1 MRDGMTTTEPAPAV
15 DDVTGWFADVRV
27 RMAPALNDAVAQ
39 LGPAMRRICGYQL
52 GWLDE
57 RGQPATGP
65 AGKAVRP
72 ALLLASAEAVGGP
85 VGTAVPAAT
94 AVELLHNCT
103 LLQDDVMDEDVTRR
117 HRPTA
122 WTLFGKSEA
131 VLAGDSLLA
140 LAFAVLAS
148 AGRPEAGAAAR
159 ELARTTQELIE
170 GQAMDIG
177 FERTAAVSL
186 HEVLR
191 MSGAKTASLLGC
203 ACGMGGRWFG
213 ADEPVC
219 AALTRFGRQ
228 VGMAYQL
235 RDDVLGIW
243 GDPHRTGK
251 AVLADLG
258 RRKKSLPVVAALT
271 AENPAARALRRLYD
285 RPDRLTAAE
294 AAEAADLVERAGG
307 REWAERTAREA
318 MAAAEEELS
327 LLARSGVSTGRLAAL
342 GRFLVGRDR

>member
-1 MRDGMTTTEPAPAV
+1 MTRTESLPAV
-15 DDVTGWFADVRV
+15 DDVTGWFTDVRAL
-27 RMAPALNDAVAQ
+27 MAPALADAVEQ

-57 RGQPATGP
+57 RGQPASGPTG
-65 AGKAVRP
+65 KVVRP
-72 ALLLASAEAVGGP
+72 ALLLASAEAVGGR
-85 VGTAVPAAT
+85 VEAAVPAAT

-103 LLQDDVMDEDVTRR
+103 LLQDDVMDEDLTRR

-131 VLAGDSLLA
+131 VLAGDSLMA
-140 LAFAVLAS
+140 LAFAVLAAS
-148 AGRPEAGAAAR
+148 GCAQAGATAR
-159 ELARTTQELIE
+159 ELARTTHELIE

-177 FERTAAVSL
+177 FERIPAVTL
-186 HEVLR
+186 GEVLR

-203 ACGMGGRWFG
+203 ACGLGGRWCG
-213 ADEPVC
+213 ADDRTC

-228 VGMAYQL
+228 LGMAYQL
-235 RDDVLGIW
+235 RDDLLGIW
-243 GDPHRTGK
+243 GDPQRTGK

-271 AENPAARALRRLYD
+271 AENQAARALRRIYD
-285 RPDRLTAAE
+285 RPDRLTEAE

-307 REWAERTAREA
+307 RAWAERAASEA
-318 MAAAEEELS
+318 MAAAEEELA
-327 LLARSGVSTGRLAAL
+327 LLERSGVATARLAAL

>member
-1 MRDGMTTTEPAPAV
+1 MTKTEPLPAV
-15 DDVTGWFADVRV
+15 DDVTGWLADVRALV
-27 RMAPALNDAVAQ
+27 APALTDAVAQ
-39 LGPAMRRICGYQL
+39 LGPAMRRICGYQM

-57 RGQPATGP
+57 RGRPASGS

-72 ALLLASAEAVGGP
+72 ALLLASAEALGGP
-85 VGTAVPAAT
+85 VEVAVPAAT

-131 VLAGDSLLA
+131 VLAGDALLA
-140 LAFAVLAS
+140 QAFAVLAAS
-148 AGRPEAGAAAR
+148 GHPQAAPAAR
-159 ELARTTQELIE
+159 ELARTTHELIE

-177 FERTAAVSL
+177 FERTPTVTL
-186 HEVLR
+186 DEVLR

-213 ADEPVC
+213 ADERVC

-228 VGMAYQL
+228 LGMAYQL
-235 RDDVLGIW
+235 RDDLLGIW
-243 GDPHRTGK
+243 GDPQATGK

-271 AENPAARALRRLYD
+271 AKNPAARALRRLYD
-285 RPDRLTAAE
+285 RSDQLTAAE
-294 AAEAADLVERAGG
+294 AADAAELVEQAGG
-307 REWAERTAREA
+307 RTWAEQAAGEA
-318 MAAAEEELS
+318 MAAAERELT
-327 LLARSGVSTGRLAAL
+327 LLARSGMTTARLAAL

>member
-1 MRDGMTTTEPAPAV
+1 MTRTDQLPAV
-15 DDVTGWFADVRV
+15 DDVTGWFADVRAL
-27 RMAPALNDAVAQ
+27 MTPALTEAVSQ
-39 LGPAMRRICGYQL
+39 LGPIMRRICSYQL
-52 GWLDE
+52 GWIDE
-57 RGQPATGP
+57 RGRPTAGL

-72 ALLLASAEAVGGP
+72 ALLLASAEAVGGSIEA
-85 VGTAVPAAT
+85 AVPAAV

-131 VLAGDSLLA
+131 VLAGDSLMA
-140 LAFAVLAS
+140 LAFAVLATS
-148 AGRPEAGAAAR
+148 GREHAGAAAR
-159 ELARTTQELIE
+159 ELARTTHELIE

-177 FERTAAVSL
+177 FERMSAVSL
-186 HEVLR
+186 DDVVR

-203 ACGMGGRWFG
+203 ACGIGGRWFG
-213 ADEPVC
+213 ADEQTC

-228 VGMAYQL
+228 LGMAYQL
-235 RDDVLGIW
+235 RDDLLGIW
-243 GDPHRTGK
+243 GDPKRTGK

-271 AENPAARALRRLYD
+271 AENRCAQALRSLYD
-285 RPDRLTAAE
+285 RPDQLTEAE
-294 AAEAADLVERAGG
+294 AAEAAELVERAGG
-307 REWAERTAREA
+307 RAWAERAASEA
-318 MAAAEEELS
+318 MAAAEHELEQ
-327 LLARSGVSTGRLAAL
+327 LARSGVATARLAAL

>member
-1 MRDGMTTTEPAPAV
+1 MTRIDSLSAV
-15 DDVTGWFADVRV
+15 EDVTGWFADVRTWTS
-27 RMAPALNDAVAQ
+27 PALTEAVGQ

-57 RGQPATGP
+57 RGEPAVTS

-72 ALLLASAEAVGGP
+72 ALLLASVEAVGGP
-85 VGTAVPAAT
+85 VGAAVPAAT

-140 LAFAVLAS
+140 LAFAVLAGS
-148 AGRPEAGAAAR
+148 GGAQAGPAAR

-170 GQAMDIG
+170 GQAMDLG
-177 FERTAAVSL
+177 FERTPTVTL
-186 HEVLR
+186 DQVLR
-191 MSGAKTASLLGC
+191 MSAAKTASLLGC
-203 ACGMGGRWFG
+203 ACGMGGRWAG
-213 ADEPVC
+213 ADDRIC
-219 AALTRFGRQ
+219 GALTRFGRQ
-228 VGMAYQL
+228 LGMAYQL
-235 RDDVLGIW
+235 RDDLLGLW
-243 GDPHRTGK
+243 GDPGRTGK

-285 RPDRLTAAE
+285 RPTPLSAEESAE
-294 AAEAADLVERAGG
+294 AAELVERAGG
-307 REWAERTAREA
+307 RDWAERAANEA
-318 MAAAEEELS
+318 MTAAAAELA
-327 LLARSGVSTGRLAAL
+327 LLRRSGVATARLAAL